1 MANRGKEFEGKFKE
15 DFLKISS
22 DVSIDRLYDP
32 SGGYSGIKNICDFI
46 CYIYPNIFYI
56 ECKSSQG
63 NTWPLA
69 NLTQY
74 DKLLPKAGLP
84 GVRAGVVLWMI
95 DHEVVVYLP
104 VKTVQIMKEAGKKSF
119 NIKDLS
125 KDEFR
130 IIQIPSKK
138 KRVFLDSDYTI
149 LHSLEEGD

>member
-15 DFLKISS
+15 DFLKISP

-32 SGGYSGIKNICDFI
+32 SSGYSGIKNICDFI

-74 DKLLPKAGLP
+74 DKLLTKVGLP
-84 GVRAGVVLWMI
+84 GVRSGVVLWMI

-104 VKTVQIMKEAGKKSF
+104 VKTVQSMKEAGKKSF
-119 NIKDLS
+119 NIKDLA
-125 KDEFR
+125 KEEFR

-138 KRVFLDSDYTI
+138 KRVFLDSDYSI